1 MALSAELKEILVC
14 PACKGMLEFREA
26 RAEIVCHTCR
36 LVFVI
41 EDDIPNML
49 VEDARPLAT

>member
-1 MALSAELKEILVC
+1 MALSPELKEILVC
-14 PACKGMLEFREA
+14 PACKGTLEFREA

>member
-14 PACKGMLEFREA
+14 PACKGTLEFREA
-26 RAEIVCHTCR
+26 RAEIVCHACR

-49 VEDARPLAT
+49 VEDARPLAD

>member
-14 PACKGMLEFREA
+14 PACKGPLEFREP
-26 RAEIVCHTCR
+26 RAEIVCHACR
-36 LVFVI
+36 LVFAI

-49 VEDARPLAT
+49 LEDARRLSD